1 MSQQSQGLREQDV
14 QAEPLAQFKRWLADA
29 AALPLA
35 EAAAL
40 ATADGDGRPSVR
52 MVLVKSWDEKGFVFY
67 TNSESR
73 KGGELAV
80 NPQAALL
87 FHWLTLGR
95 QVRIEGSV
103 APVKAVESDQ
113 YFASRPRGSQLSA
126 AASAQSRAVAG
137 REELDE
143 QVLRLERSLGGGPVP
158 RPSWWGGYRL
168 VPGSFEFWQH
178 REDRLHD
185 RIRYQRAGRGWR
197 IERLQP

>member
-137 REELDE
+137 REATGWSPAASSSGSTARIAFTIGF
-143 QVLRLERSLGGGPVP
+143 VIKERVA
-158 RPSWWGGYRL
+158 
-168 VPGSFEFWQH
+168 
-178 REDRLHD
+178 
-185 RIRYQRAGRGWR
+185 AGA
-197 IERLQP
+197 